1 MIDPVLDMSQ
11 FRNDLL
17 LYGKNTDVPIAYA
30 AERVVKFRL
39 NSLRVRLAQRCNLY
53 PYCLQSQIEQGHPK

>member
-1 MIDPVLDMSQ
+1 MVDPVLDMPQ

-30 AERVVKFRL
+30 AERVIKFRL
-39 NSLRVRLAQRCNLY
+39 NSLRARLA
-53 PYCLQSQIEQGHPK
+53 